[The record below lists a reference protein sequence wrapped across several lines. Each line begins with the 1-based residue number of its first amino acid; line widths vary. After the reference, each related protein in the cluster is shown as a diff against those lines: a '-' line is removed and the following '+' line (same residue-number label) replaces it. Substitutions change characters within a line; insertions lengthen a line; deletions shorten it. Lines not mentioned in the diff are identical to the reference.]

1 MSKIGFTKE
10 QWFKNYFPS
19 CRSWLNMFKLC
30 GGFFGEKSR
39 SFELH
44 RQNITKSCCCKTL
57 ELKPS
62 SLIAI

>member
-30 GGFFGEKSR
+30 GVFGGKR
-39 SFELH
+39 VDVL
-44 RQNITKSCCCKTL
+44 NCTDKI
-57 ELKPS
+57 
-62 SLIAI
+62 